1 MAHIFE
7 EVLPL
12 IDWLQMPI
20 KLPRRTITFL
30 TVGIVILCLLL
41 FFRQIQAFLLELIT
55 AFQSIETIREY
66 IAGYG
71 LFAPIISAI
80 LMIFQSVIAPLPAF
94 LITIANGA
102 LFGFW
107 WGMLL
112 SWGSAM
118 LGAALCFYITRFLGA
133 KYVVRIVGEPAVNK
147 ADIFI
152 QKYGNY
158 SILIA
163 RLIPYVPFD
172 AVSYVAG
179 LTRIRFIGFW
189 IATGI
194 GQLPATVVYTYLG
207 NRISTHTNL
216 MLLGFGIVISVSI
229 VIWLVKNRKSP
240 N

>member
-1 MAHIFE
+1 MSK
-7 EVLPL
+7 
-12 IDWLQMPI
+12 
-20 KLPRRTITFL
+20 KLPGNTLTFL
-30 TVGIVILCLLL
+30 IVGIAILCLVL
-41 FFRQIQAFLLELIT
+41 FFRQIQVFLLEFIA
-55 AFQSIETIREY
+55 AFQSIETVREY

-71 LFAPIISAI
+71 LFAPFISAI

-118 LGAALCFYITRFLGA
+118 LGAALCFYIARFLGA
-133 KYVVRIVGEPAVNK
+133 KHVARIVSQPVVNK
-147 ADIFI
+147 TDQFI

-158 SILIA
+158 AILIA
-163 RLIPYVPFD
+163 RLIPYIPFD
-172 AVSYVAG
+172 VVSYAAG
-179 LTRIRFIGFW
+179 LTRIQFIGFW
-189 IATGI
+189 LATGM
-194 GQLPATVVYTYLG
+194 GQLPATIVYTYLG

-216 MLLGFGIVISVSI
+216 MLFGFGVVISISI
-229 VIWLVKNRKSP
+229 VIWLVKGRNHP

>member
-1 MAHIFE
+1 MPKILSHNTLIF
-7 EVLPL
+7 L
-12 IDWLQMPI
+12 I
-20 KLPRRTITFL
+20 
-30 TVGIVILCLLL
+30 VGIILICLIL
-41 FFRQIQAFLLELIT
+41 FFNQIQDFLLELIT

-71 LFAPIISAI
+71 LFAPLISAI

-118 LGAALCFYITRFLGA
+118 LGAALCFYIARFLGA
-133 KYVVRIVGEPAVNK
+133 KHVARIVSQPAVNK
-147 ADIFI
+147 ADQFI
-152 QKYGNY
+152 EKYGNY
-158 SILIA
+158 AILIA

-179 LTRIRFIGFW
+179 LTRIRFLGFW
-189 IATGI
+189 LATGI
-194 GQLPATVVYTYLG
+194 GQLPATAVYTYLG

-229 VIWLVKNRKSP
+229 VIWLAKNQKAP

>member
-1 MAHIFE
+1 
-7 EVLPL
+7 
-12 IDWLQMPI
+12 MPK
-20 KLPRRTITFL
+20 KLPRNTLIL
-30 TVGIVILCLLL
+30 LIVGITILCLIL
-41 FFRQIQAFLLELIT
+41 FFRQIQEFLLELIT

-112 SWGSAM
+112 SWSSAM
-118 LGAALCFYITRFLGA
+118 LGAALCFYIARFLGA
-133 KYVVRIVGEPAVNK
+133 KHVARIVSQPVINK
-147 ADIFI
+147 TDQFI

-158 SILIA
+158 AILIA
-163 RLIPYVPFD
+163 RLIPYIPFD
-172 AVSYVAG
+172 VVSYAAG

-189 IATGI
+189 LATGI
-194 GQLPATVVYTYLG
+194 GQLPATAVYTYFG
-207 NRISTHTNL
+207 NRISIHTNL
-216 MLLGFGIVISVSI
+216 MLFGFGAAISVSI
-229 VIWLVKNRKSP
+229 VIWLMKIRRSSN
-240 N
+240 

>member
-1 MAHIFE
+1 
-7 EVLPL
+7 
-12 IDWLQMPI
+12 MPK
-20 KLPRRTITFL
+20 KLLRNIL
-30 TVGIVILCLLL
+30 TYLVAGIAILCLIL
-41 FFRQIQAFLLELIT
+41 FFRQIQEFLLELIA
-55 AFQSIETIREY
+55 AFQSIETAREY

-71 LFAPIISAI
+71 LFAPFISAA

-118 LGAALCFYITRFLGA
+118 LGAALCFYIARFLGA
-133 KYVVRIVGEPAVNK
+133 KHIARIVSQPVVDK
-147 ADIFI
+147 TDQFI

-158 SILIA
+158 AILIA
-163 RLIPYVPFD
+163 RLIPYIPFD
-172 AVSYVAG
+172 VVSYGAG

-189 IATGI
+189 LATGI
-194 GQLPATVVYTYLG
+194 GQLPATAVYTYLG
-207 NRISTHTNL
+207 NRISTNTNL
-216 MLLGFGIVISVSI
+216 MLFGFGVVISVSI
-229 VIWLVKNRKSP
+229 VIWLVKNQKAS

>member
-1 MAHIFE
+1 
-7 EVLPL
+7 
-12 IDWLQMPI
+12 MPK
-20 KLPRRTITFL
+20 KLLRNIL
-30 TVGIVILCLLL
+30 TYLVAGIAILCLIL
-41 FFRQIQAFLLELIT
+41 FFRQIQEFLLELIA
-55 AFQSIETIREY
+55 AFQSIETAREY

-71 LFAPIISAI
+71 LFAPFISAT

-118 LGAALCFYITRFLGA
+118 LGAALCFYIARFLGA
-133 KYVVRIVGEPAVNK
+133 KHIARIVSQPVVDK
-147 ADIFI
+147 TDQFI

-158 SILIA
+158 AILIS
-163 RLIPYVPFD
+163 RLIPYIPFD
-172 AVSYVAG
+172 VVSYGAG

-189 IATGI
+189 LATGI
-194 GQLPATVVYTYLG
+194 GQLPATAVYTYLG
-207 NRISTHTNL
+207 NRISTNTNL
-216 MLLGFGIVISVSI
+216 MLFGFGVVISVSI
-229 VIWLVKNRKSP
+229 VIWLVKSRKAS